1 MSDPNSIGRAKK
13 SIAAQRRWA
22 LSTPEQRQKQTQ
34 RARDAFYR
42 KFLTQVDEAVP
53 GLTETERHRRAGVLM
68 SAHFQEMRLK
78 SRVALQNGP
87 SEIEEQ

>member
-1 MSDPNSIGRAKK
+1 MRDPSSITRARK

-34 RARDAFYR
+34 RAREAFYA
-42 KFLTQVDEAVP
+42 KFLAQVDEAVP

-68 SAHFQEMRLK
+68 SAHFQEMRIR
-78 SRVALQNGP
+78 SRTAGRRANRAL
-87 SEIEEQ
+87 ER

>member
-1 MSDPNSIGRAKK
+1 MRDPSSIARARK

-34 RARDAFYR
+34 RAREAFYA
-42 KFLTQVDEAVP
+42 KFLAQVDEAVP

-68 SAHFQEMRLK
+68 SAHFQEMRVK
-78 SRVALQNGP
+78 SQAAARREGRGIQP
-87 SEIEEQ
+87 

>member
-1 MSDPNSIGRAKK
+1 MGDPDSIGRARK

-22 LSTPEQRQKQTQ
+22 LSTPAQRQKQTQ
-34 RARDAFYR
+34 AAREAFYA

-68 SAHFQEMRLK
+68 SAHFQEMRIRSQTSARGEGWAIK
-78 SRVALQNGP
+78 R
-87 SEIEEQ
+87 